1 MTAVEPLRIPLS
13 RPDIGDEERKEVLAV
28 LDTPWLSMGPKVG
41 AFERQFAA
49 AAGSRYAIAVSSG
62 TAGLHLALR
71 AVGVGTGDDV
81 ITTPFTFV
89 ATANVVLM
97 ERARPVFVDVDPQ
110 TLNLDPATV
119 EAHIERTYAARGG
132 TLVHRVTGAPL
143 RALLPVA
150 VFGHPADMDGFVR
163 LRDRFGL
170 PVVHDT
176 CEALGSRYWSA
187 ARQAWVCEA
196 ALADAAVYAF
206 YPNKQITTGEG
217 GMVVTSDD
225 GIARACRVGR
235 NQGRDPDAEW
245 LAHESLGFNYRL
257 DELSAALG
265 LAQLRRL
272 PTLLARRRQVAAWY
286 DVLLADVPEVVRPT
300 AAPWADV
307 SWFVYVVR
315 LPSPDVRDAVQ
326 RHLLARG
333 IGARPYFPAVHLFRH
348 LRVLGYAPGDFPVA
362 EAAALRGLALPF
374 FAGLTREEVED
385 VVRTLKEALAL
396 RAAV

>member
-1 MTAVEPLRIPLS
+1 MEPLRIPLS

-28 LDTPWLSMGPKVG
+28 LDTPWLSMGPKVE

-49 AAGSRYAIAVSSG
+49 VVGARHAVAVSSG

-71 AVGVGTGDDV
+71 AVGVGAGDEV
-81 ITTPFTFV
+81 LTTPFTFV

-119 EAHIERTYAARGG
+119 EAHVDRAYAARDG

-143 RALLPVA
+143 RAILPVA
-150 VFGHPADMDGFVR
+150 VFGHPVDMDGFARV
-163 LRDRFGL
+163 RDRCGL
-170 PVVHDT
+170 PIVHDA

-187 ARQAWVCEA
+187 AREAWVSEA

-245 LAHESLGFNYRL
+245 LAHETLGFNYRM

-272 PTLLARRRQVAAWY
+272 PILLARRRQVAAWY
-286 DVLLADVPEVVRPT
+286 DARLADVPEVVRPA
-300 AAPWADV
+300 AAPWAEV
-307 SWFVYVVR
+307 SWFVYVIR
-315 LPSPDVRDAVQ
+315 LPSPEVRDAAL
-326 RHLLARG
+326 RHLLSRG

-348 LRVLGYAPGDFPVA
+348 LRALGYAPGDFPVA

-374 FAGLTREEVED
+374 FPGLTQEEVD
-385 VVRTLKEALAL
+385 HVVRTLKEALAL